1 MQHRYYL
8 QPSLV
13 AKGEQDVKRSKPV
26 AGAWGK
32 EFVFPVNFFFLL
44 FIVERSKIRSLSA
57 T

>member
-32 EFVFPVNFFFLL
+32 EFVFPVNFFF
-44 FIVERSKIRSLSA
+44 FA
-57 T
+57 FYC